1 MLFGKPKSQLGVDI
15 GTSNIKIVQLRPKD
29 NKFVLETYGTVNVA
43 YQLSNKDSISSI
55 TQTAQLLKNLLQKSG
70 VTTHKVIASLPNSV
84 VFTSVIEMPKI
95 PEDELGT
102 AIEFEAKKY
111 VPLPLEEV
119 ALSWSVIEER
129 TKKITKDTKDTNLGS
144 PTGNTKTKVL
154 LTAVPTAVVDNYIKV
169 FHEAGL
175 EPEALEIE
183 ALSLI
188 RSLVGEDLNT
198 IVLIDV
204 GAKNTSINLVDNGYL
219 RLSKNLTVGGDTVTT
234 SIAQSLSVN
243 FARAE
248 QFKKDFGLTSQNQ
261 QIPQVMRPIL
271 DIIKNETV
279 QLINLFESRGEKI
292 DKVLLSGGGAK
303 LPNLSEYF
311 STVGKPVSLAAP
323 WSNVLYPPELKGLV
337 EPLGLNLAV
346 AAGLAMRHSGD

>member
-279 QLINLFESRGEKI
+279 QLINLF
-292 DKVLLSGGGAK
+292 
-303 LPNLSEYF
+303 
-311 STVGKPVSLAAP
+311 
-323 WSNVLYPPELKGLV
+323 
-337 EPLGLNLAV
+337 
-346 AAGLAMRHSGD
+346 